1 MVVLC
6 VYIVLVQ
13 YLQSLPHTYR
23 QNMIANPRIP
33 CFSQQLDNSVLQL
46 FIDKFQIRCREEQ
59 LNPIQPSQKV
69 AEIHSNNNIYRKL
82 SKEITGKLQNL
93 LEISW
98 LAWVFLQ
105 TSWVQAQ
112 ILQFCLSLQ
121 TSERNFALIN

>member
-69 AEIHSNNNIYRKL
+69 AAIHSNNNIYRKL

-105 TSWVQAQ
+105 TS
-112 ILQFCLSLQ
+112 
-121 TSERNFALIN
+121 